1 LRDRLPPIHRQ
12 PRTNTS
18 GSSTRRRMAAHTAVA
33 AKINSRGLQSF
44 REEALGPRLN
54 RYLLLA
60 FAAVPIPQL
69 AGNGGLRKSWAR
81 CGRSNPGQ
89 SSLAIFCLLRLPRFR
104 QVSQSRRPFGPRR
117 SSNRAAT
124 QRSRRASATV
134 RVNCRD
140 GAGHLGPLGLL
151 RRGGGRLRVV
161 KKPPGLGHFFH
172 AKQQPWQS
180 RNSVM
185 SLILFSNVLTTWDSG
200 TVVVKLLFYL
210 IICCHMCL
218 GQCGTHSWD
227 TWDRRGFA
235 NRPKCLC
242 GSMGADRVVSQRK
255 CLSLLYWCSIVK
267 TGYRS
272 HHAFGRAFCLTGRGR
287 GL

>member
-1 LRDRLPPIHRQ
+1 
-12 PRTNTS
+12 
-18 GSSTRRRMAAHTAVA
+18 
-33 AKINSRGLQSF
+33 
-44 REEALGPRLN
+44 
-54 RYLLLA
+54 
-60 FAAVPIPQL
+60 
-69 AGNGGLRKSWAR
+69 
-81 CGRSNPGQ
+81 
-89 SSLAIFCLLRLPRFR
+89 
-104 QVSQSRRPFGPRR
+104 
-117 SSNRAAT
+117 
-124 QRSRRASATV
+124 
-134 RVNCRD
+134 
-140 GAGHLGPLGLL
+140 
-151 RRGGGRLRVV
+151 
-161 KKPPGLGHFFH
+161 
-172 AKQQPWQS
+172 
-180 RNSVM
+180 M

-272 HHAFGRAFCLTGRGR
+272 HHAFGRAFCLTGGAGAYRVARNFRIAEGRNAQFYYSGACNRKKARRRGWLGHPR
-287 GL
+287 CRRCAQGLLGPFFIVQDDR